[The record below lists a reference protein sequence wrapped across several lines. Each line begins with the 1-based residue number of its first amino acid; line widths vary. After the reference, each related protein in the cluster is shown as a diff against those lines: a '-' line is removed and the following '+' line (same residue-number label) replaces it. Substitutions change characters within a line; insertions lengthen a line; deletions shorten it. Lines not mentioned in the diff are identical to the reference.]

1 MTGAEWAGIGSPI
14 LVSGHQRFIQ
24 NLYFCVDVRLC
35 FQPYN
40 VVGDLVFMFRN
51 GTRVPG
57 ASAPLWLSAIK
68 GLFDHTGQRGTPQG
82 HQDSSYV
89 VSEFVL
95 SKFHLP
101 TRVAM
106 GIVAVSLLATPGRL
120 LAQHGGGGRG
130 MMGGGGTGVGG
141 GFPSGVDEKDDLKDF
156 HRAIAL
162 QATDEQR
169 AAFGKIAQYTQ
180 AACDQLHAFRESV
193 VKAPGGSSSLV
204 AERAG
209 ALDGAIAKA
218 RTSSENFLTSFSPA
232 QKSGLKDLTN
242 KLAKTD
248 GELEK
253 QTKALDPVVQG
264 KADKEQVAGA
274 AGPDVVT
281 LGVSS
286 LDVASLDKE
295 LGSFQSEQLAIG
307 REMGILLASDSE
319 LTFKL
324 PKATNTIEV
333 GGESISVPT
342 SEAASRAAAENG
354 KDIFT
359 LKLVADLSE
368 VQVNVTGILRSAV
381 NRAPRCGERIEV
393 QQARFTPLAPASLV
407 AATLHFER
415 WVCQPGAG
423 SMEVAGGDA
432 TFEVKLTPSVEGATT
447 QQASSL
453 QSSMQRGSIEKNTVE
468 KTPGATTGRL
478 HLTSEITRV
487 EAEGFLRDL
496 LRSGDLGI
504 SLRDQIAGVLLA
516 TMQKTADLKAGLP
529 PVAQSAV
536 LQKAEFQDAGADQ
549 LNLVLGGRLEFSD
562 EQTKQFAAQLKQP
575 FAAQSATGP

>member
-1 MTGAEWAGIGSPI
+1 
-14 LVSGHQRFIQ
+14 
-24 NLYFCVDVRLC
+24 
-35 FQPYN
+35 
-40 VVGDLVFMFRN
+40 MFRN
-51 GTRVPG
+51 GTRIQG
-57 ASAPLWLSAIK
+57 ASAPLWLSVIK
-68 GLFDHTGQRGTPQG
+68 GLFNHRGSRGTQG
-82 HQDSSYV
+82 HEHSS
-89 VSEFVL
+89 SVL
-95 SKFHLP
+95 STFRLP
-101 TRVAM
+101 PCVAM
-106 GIVAVSLLATPGRL
+106 GIVAVSLLASPGRM
-120 LAQHGGGGRG
+120 LAQHGGGGGG
-130 MMGGGGTGVGG
+130 MTGGGTGVGAG
-141 GFPSGVDEKDDLKDF
+141 LPSGVDERDDLKDF

-169 AAFGKIAQYTQ
+169 TAFAKIAQHTQ

-193 VKAPGGSSSLV
+193 LKAPGSSSSSAM

-218 RTSSENFLTSFSPA
+218 RASSENFLASFSPA

-253 QTKALDPVVQG
+253 QTKALDLVVQG

-274 AGPDVVT
+274 AASPDVFT
-281 LGVSS
+281 LGVS
-286 LDVASLDKE
+286 SLDKE

-307 REMGILLASDSE
+307 TEMGILLASDSG
-319 LTFKL
+319 LTFKF

-333 GGESISVPT
+333 GGETISVPT
-342 SEAASRAAAENG
+342 SEVASRAAAENG

-368 VQVNVTGILRSAV
+368 MQVSVTGILRSAV

-423 SMEVAGGDA
+423 SMEVASGDA
-432 TFEVKLTPSVEGATT
+432 TFEVKLTPSVEGTTT
-447 QQASSL
+447 QQASMG
-453 QSSMQRGSIEKNTVE
+453 QSSTQQGSVETNTVE
-468 KTPGATTGRL
+468 KNLVATTGCL

-516 TMQKTADLKAGLP
+516 AMQKTADLKAGLP

-549 LNLVLGGRLEFSD
+549 LNLVLGGRVEFSV

-575 FAAQSATGP
+575 LAAQSAAAP

>member
-1 MTGAEWAGIGSPI
+1 
-14 LVSGHQRFIQ
+14 
-24 NLYFCVDVRLC
+24 
-35 FQPYN
+35 
-40 VVGDLVFMFRN
+40 MFRN

-68 GLFDHTGQRGTPQG
+68 GLFDHTGQRGTPEG
-82 HQDSSYV
+82 HEHSSYV
-89 VSEFVL
+89 VSKFVL
-95 SKFHLP
+95 SKFRPP

-106 GIVAVSLLATPGRL
+106 VIVTVSLLASPCRL

-130 MMGGGGTGVGG
+130 MMSGGGTGVGG
-141 GFPSGVDEKDDLKDF
+141 RLPSGVDEKDDLKDF

-169 AAFGKIAQYTQ
+169 AAFAKIAQYTQ

-193 VKAPGGSSSLV
+193 LKVPGSSSLV

-209 ALDGAIAKA
+209 ALDEAIVKA
-218 RTSSENFLTSFSPA
+218 RASSENFLTSFSPS

-253 QTKALDPVVQG
+253 QTKALDLVVQG

-274 AGPDVVT
+274 AAGPDVVT
-281 LGVSS
+281 LGISG
-286 LDVASLDKE
+286 LDVTSLDKE

-307 REMGILLASDSE
+307 REMGILIASDSE

-333 GGESISVPT
+333 GGETISVPT
-342 SEAASRAAAENG
+342 SEVASRAAVENG

-407 AATLHFER
+407 VATLHFER

-447 QQASSL
+447 QPASTQQASSL
-453 QSSMQRGSIEKNTVE
+453 QRSVQRGSIEKNTVE
-468 KTPGATTGRL
+468 KTLGETAGRVY
-478 HLTSEITRV
+478 LTSEITRV

-549 LNLVLGGRLEFSD
+549 LNLVLGGRLEFSG

-575 FAAQSATGP
+575 LAAQSAAAP